1 MKNKKKIIIMI
12 IAIVIIIIGIFYF
25 FIKNNYKTV
34 EFGNNTIKS
43 AESIEDYILNINS
56 YEAEI
61 SLEIYS
67 NKNTNKYKIKQKYSN
82 PNIFKQEIIEPT
94 NIEGLTTIY
103 DGKNLKI
110 ENTQVGL
117 SKIYDDYQYIS
128 SNFLCLNDFIT
139 EYKNSNDTK
148 LEQKEDMVIMEAKS
162 KNASNKYNYC
172 KKLYINKNTLKPI
185 KIEIEDINKKMLVY
199 ILYNEIKINS
209 TSKEDVLAFKLQ
221 EENKNI

>member
-1 MKNKKKIIIMI
+1 MKNKKKTIIFI
-12 IAIVIIIIGIFYF
+12 IASIVMILGIICF

-34 EFGNNTIKS
+34 KFGNNTIKS
-43 AESIEDYILNINS
+43 TENIEEYILNINS

-61 SLEIYS
+61 SLEVCS
-67 NKNTNKYKIKQKYSN
+67 NKNKNKYKIRQKFSN

-139 EYKNSNDTK
+139 EYKNNNDTRI
-148 LEQKEDMVIMEAKS
+148 EEKEDMVIMELKS
-162 KNASNKYNYC
+162 KNSTNKYNYY
-172 KKLYINKNTLKPI
+172 KKLYISKSTLKPI
-185 KIEIEDINKKMLVY
+185 RMEVKDINKKMLVY
-199 ILYNEIKINS
+199 ILYDEIKINS
-209 TSKEDVLAFKLQ
+209 VNKEEVLAFKLKEQ
-221 EENKNI
+221 LNNI